1 MLYSFQQNIIFCLN
15 LFNFFCSEF
24 HYRQTVCSQTEPL
37 AFTTLSLWKC
47 SQFISWLWRTLYK
60 IFSYLPSSNVS
71 ITCTMTVDWISKLN
85 SGRLHPMPYFYV
97 FHRIPRYL
105 FLELYTRTR
114 VFINYL
120 PHLNLLLFREASSPA
135 IFSYKH
141 SNWECKRSYIK
152 WNLIL
157 SKCLSLL

>member
-60 IFSYLPSSNVS
+60 NFSYLPSSNLCPSPAQWQSTESVNS
-71 ITCTMTVDWISKLN
+71 ILEDCILCHISMSFIEFLGTYFWSYIHGQGYLLTTSLTWTYYSLEKHQVQRSSHTNTVTGN
-85 SGRLHPMPYFYV
+85 V
-97 FHRIPRYL
+97 
-105 FLELYTRTR
+105 
-114 VFINYL
+114 
-120 PHLNLLLFREASSPA
+120 REAT
-135 IFSYKH
+135 
-141 SNWECKRSYIK
+141 
-152 WNLIL
+152 
-157 SKCLSLL
+157 